1 MKEIRELRFEDLT
14 LEQKLGMVMVASVR
28 SKESVDFTLELIKK
42 RAIGAVWIFKYCD
55 YNKDEARQIL
65 QAAADY
71 PILFLSDAESGMEPH
86 LIGRHN
92 ALGMTGSEELAY
104 TFGKITG
111 IEARRKGINVVGN
124 PLLDMVNGNSVCAA
138 TVRCIGGDK
147 EKVARLAAAEAQG
160 MHDAGVL
167 TIGKHYPGKSPATA
181 HLDEHMIE
189 TWSEDT
195 AEELLKYNL
204 YPYKYLIDRGLLDG
218 IMVEHTRFTNIDD
231 KYPASLS
238 KPVIDI
244 IKDKLDFK
252 GFCITD
258 ALEMFGIITNFGR
271 TDSKGLALAAGNH
284 LVLGWQDAK
293 LDYEALTECYNKGI
307 FTDEQLDEAVK
318 KVLELQHRT
327 MIAPKIP
334 EITAEDEEKFK
345 RINKDSI
352 YQRADD
358 GVPTYIDKNSKPLFI
373 VLTSIHTKNDQGKL
387 DVDTMTHHWYKPE
400 NIIKRLETE
409 YPGCTT
415 YAISEFPDATDIER
429 LQNVVLDF
437 DNIVFI
443 SYFNS
448 TAGIGRERFTPRIIS
463 VLEVLRLSKKLN
475 TLVHFGNP
483 FVLEDI
489 PHVPRLV
496 IGPSGEMAVNA
507 GLDVLFGDYPA
518 KGVLT
523 YDVKLK

>member
-181 HLDEHMIE
+181 HLDEHMVE
-189 TWSEDT
+189 TWSEST
-195 AEELLKYNL
+195 VEELLDYNL
-204 YPYKYLIDRGLLDG
+204 YPYKYLIDRDLLDG
-218 IMVEHTRFTNIDD
+218 VMVEHTRFTKIDND
-231 KYPASLS
+231 YPASLS

-244 IKDKLDFK
+244 IRDKLDFK

-258 ALEMFGIITNFGR
+258 ALEMFGVKTKFGSVKSR
-271 TDSKGLALAAGNH
+271 GLAVAAGNQ
-284 LVLGWQDAK
+284 LVLGWNDAK
-293 LDYEALTECYNKGI
+293 SDYEALKECYEKGI
-307 FTDEQLDEAVK
+307 FTQQQLDDAVK
-318 KVLELQHRT
+318 IVLELQHKAA
-327 MIAPKIP
+327 MLPEAP
-334 EITAEDEEKFK
+334 EITAEDEEKFA

-352 YQRADD
+352 YQRADE
-358 GVPTYIDKNSKPLFI
+358 GVSLKLDKNSKPLFI
-373 VLTSIHTKNDQGKL
+373 ILTSVHTKNDQGKL
-387 DVDTMTHHWYKPE
+387 NVDTMTTHWYKPE
-400 NIIKRLETE
+400 KIAKRLEAE

-415 YAISEFPDATDIER
+415 FALKEFPDAIDLEH
-429 LQNVVLDF
+429 LQTLVMDF
-437 DNIVFI
+437 DNVVFI
-443 SYFNS
+443 TYFNS
-448 TAGIGRERFTPRIIS
+448 TAGIGRERFTPRIVSIIEALQ
-463 VLEVLRLSKKLN
+463 VTNEID

-483 FVLEDI
+483 FVLEEL
-489 PHVPRLV
+489 PHVPRLI
-496 IGPSGEMAVNA
+496 IGPSSEMAVEA
-507 GLDVLFGDYPA
+507 GLDVLSGDYPA